1 MPAMSPA
8 RFAFSF
14 LSLCCLVATASCA
27 RRAEPPVNPPAAV
40 APAPPDATTAAAAA
54 PAVPPEPELPPVVR
68 ACNQKCSEQAN
79 HRQMEGFLRC
89 ERDKKNPDCKT
100 KVLTANDSE
109 RAACRKDC
117 AGLVP

>member
-8 RFAFSF
+8 RFALSF
-14 LSLCCLVATASCA
+14 LSLCSLVTTVSCA
-27 RRAEPPVNPPAAV
+27 RRAEPQVSPPAAV
-40 APAPPDATTAAAAA
+40 APEPPDAAPAAA

-89 ERDKKNPDCKT
+89 ERDKKRPDCKT